1 MLRRQTQPHRAASE
15 SEQIRGIARD
25 TQKSK
30 AESQASESKRGETL
44 FDQALSKTPLPRNF
58 INCGRTTIRLP
69 QGAYVVPPRSSL
81 LTRHSCPCGK
91 HFTAEKI
98 KMSRDIAAEAYQDA
112 VRYLEMEFK
121 ADSETLVWLSRAK
134 RTSLDDLRATTQDLE
149 TQYRASRSKHGKMH
163 WINGFSSR
171 VMHYGKVLDTLA
183 QHHPEYVGLVWG
195 IIKFVLMGII
205 SHGELVEQFSQA
217 LSMISEVLPMTKVS
231 AELYQTEQMK
241 DAIGK
246 LYTHILLFLKQALE
260 WYKMGPASRVFK
272 ALFKPF
278 QLSYKDTVDQ
288 IKLCAQTIDSVSNIG
303 LKSEVREMNL
313 MLQSESQRLQ
323 EREKN
328 LHQMQLEF
336 RAAQERLATMVG
348 SVLQIAKRDTVSLT
362 KMQLDIG
369 DMKPWLQDMQFS
381 HVLGALKPARTPE
394 AALLKHRLR
403 HEPKRE

>member
-1 MLRRQTQPHRAASE
+1 
-15 SEQIRGIARD
+15 
-25 TQKSK
+25 
-30 AESQASESKRGETL
+30 
-44 FDQALSKTPLPRNF
+44 
-58 INCGRTTIRLP
+58 
-69 QGAYVVPPRSSL
+69 
-81 LTRHSCPCGK
+81 
-91 HFTAEKI
+91 
-98 KMSRDIAAEAYQDA
+98 
-112 VRYLEMEFK
+112 
-121 ADSETLVWLSRAK
+121 
-134 RTSLDDLRATTQDLE
+134 
-149 TQYRASRSKHGKMH
+149 MH

-303 LKSEVREMNL
+303 LKSEVRKMNL

-348 SVLQIAKRDTVSLT
+348 SVLQIAKRKIAFPRYFNKGLLPDHFGRRYR
-362 KMQLDIG
+362 Q
-369 DMKPWLQDMQFS
+369 S
-381 HVLGALKPARTPE
+381 H
-394 AALLKHRLR
+394 
-403 HEPKRE
+403 